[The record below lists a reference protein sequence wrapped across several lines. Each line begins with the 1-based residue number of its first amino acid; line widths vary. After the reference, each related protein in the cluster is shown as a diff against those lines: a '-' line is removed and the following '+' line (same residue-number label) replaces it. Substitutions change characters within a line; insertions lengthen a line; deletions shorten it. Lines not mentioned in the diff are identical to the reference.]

1 MRAYVGTSGA
11 IFGLLVVAHVVRIL
25 AEGTHLAKDPGY
37 VLITLGAAVLCAW
50 AIRLLRRSA
59 RP

>member
-1 MRAYVGTSGA
+1 MRAYVATSGA
-11 IFGLLVVAHVVRIL
+11 IFGLLVVAHILRVL

-37 VLITLGAAVLCAW
+37 VLITVGAAVLCGW
-50 AIRLLRRSA
+50 AMRLLRSSA